1 MKDYNTS
8 QNVQQVAY
16 ATAVPTNSYHDNNSS
31 APPLPAET
39 FNEGGAREFLEEQ
52 AWPKGLQDTFVK
64 NLTNIA
70 FRYFICDDS
79 GSMAATDGSI
89 ILGAP
94 KDKKR
99 RYFFTRIVCV
109 FKIYFDFMK
118 YREMLSMGRTG
129 QHFKVPLFLV
139 SCDQCAI

>member
-1 MKDYNTS
+1 MMKDYNNS
-8 QNVQQVAY
+8 QSNQVAY
-16 ATAVPTNSYHDNNSS
+16 ATAVPMDSYHGSSS

-52 AWPKGLQDTFVK
+52 AWPKGLQDTFIK
-64 NLTNIA
+64 NLPSIA

-89 ILGAP
+89 ILGGP

-99 RYFFTRIVCV
+99 RYYCL
-109 FKIYFDFMK
+109 YF
-118 YREMLSMGRTG
+118 
-129 QHFKVPLFLV
+129 
-139 SCDQCAI
+139 